1 MARRHLTGVFGW
13 SQATILSSNNQ
24 NKIKQSSRT
33 PPLTN
38 ITGISKQ
45 TGDQL
50 TNQHSRNNETP
61 TDSINMSSLLFY
73 SLHPSTTRTI

>member
-1 MARRHLTGVFGW
+1 MARRYLTGVFGW

-33 PPLTN
+33 PPLTK

-50 TNQHSRNNETP
+50 TN
-61 TDSINMSSLLFY
+61 
-73 SLHPSTTRTI
+73 